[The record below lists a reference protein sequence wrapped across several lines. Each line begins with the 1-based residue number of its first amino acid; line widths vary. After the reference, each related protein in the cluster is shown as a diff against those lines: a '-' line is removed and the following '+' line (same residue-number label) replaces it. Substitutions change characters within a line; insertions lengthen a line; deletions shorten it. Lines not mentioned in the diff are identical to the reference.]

1 MANMEQYNKEKQELI
16 ETRRKKA
23 GIDSVNV
30 EEVRTFEGPKTR
42 KEKFDNFWYH
52 YKLVV
57 FAVLFV
63 VVIVLVWLINLLNKP
78 VYDATFL
85 IISEKSFSGSES
97 LIQSP
102 LKSFAK
108 DVNGDG
114 EIKIDVQSFQL
125 AVKADSEMTPQMQEM
140 TYAKVIG
147 RISDRKDFVFM
158 LDEDGY
164 EDLKSIGFE
173 FEDISSFTGSDTP
186 QGDKY
191 YLKGTK
197 LSEKME
203 LYGVVNNMFL
213 CFVDFDSYS
222 DSLKNSE
229 EMQKQHQ
236 NQWNYFKAL
245 IDYE

>member
-1 MANMEQYNKEKQELI
+1 MADIKQYNKEKQELI

-23 GIDSVNV
+23 GIEPLN
-30 EEVRTFEGPKTR
+30 EEKTHVFGGPKTG
-42 KEKFDNFWYH
+42 KEKIANFWYH

-63 VVIVLVWLINLLNKP
+63 VVIFLAWLINLLNKP

-85 IISEKSFSGSES
+85 IISDKSFSGSEP
-97 LIQSP
+97 LITSP
-102 LKSFAK
+102 LKSFAQ

-114 EIKIDVQSFQL
+114 KIQMDIESFQL

-147 RISDRKDFVFM
+147 RVSDRKDFVFM

-164 EDLKSIGFE
+164 ENLQSIGLK

-191 YLKGTK
+191 YLKDTK

-203 LYGVVNNMFL
+203 LYGAVNDMFL

-229 EMQKQHQ
+229 EMQQQHQ
-236 NQWNYFKAL
+236 NQWDYFKAL
-245 IDYE
+245 IDYQ

>member
-16 ETRRKKA
+16 EARRKKA
-23 GIDSVNV
+23 GIDAANV
-30 EEVRTFEGPKTR
+30 EEVHTVDGPKTG
-42 KEKFDNFWYH
+42 KEKIANFWYH

-63 VVIVLVWLINLLNKP
+63 AVIVLVWLINQLNKP

-85 IISEKSFSGSES
+85 IISEKSFSGSEL

-102 LKSFAK
+102 LKSFAR

-114 EIKIDVQSFQL
+114 EIKMDIQSFQL

-147 RISDRKDFVFM
+147 RISDRRDFVFM

-164 EDLKSIGFE
+164 ENLQSIGFE

-186 QGDKY
+186 QGDRY
-191 YLKGTK
+191 YLKDTK

-203 LYGVVNNMFL
+203 LYGVVNDMFL

-222 DSLKNSE
+222 ESLKNSE

-236 NQWNYFKAL
+236 NQWDYFKSL

>member
-1 MANMEQYNKEKQELI
+1 M
-16 ETRRKKA
+16 
-23 GIDSVNV
+23 
-30 EEVRTFEGPKTR
+30 
-42 KEKFDNFWYH
+42 
-52 YKLVV
+52 
-57 FAVLFV
+57 LFV
-63 VVIVLVWLINLLNKP
+63 AVILLVWLINLVNKP

-114 EIKIDVQSFQL
+114 EIKMDIQSFQL

-147 RISDRKDFVFM
+147 RISDRRDFVFM

-164 EDLKSIGFE
+164 ENLQSIGFE
-173 FEDISSFTGSDTP
+173 FEDISSFTGSDAP

-191 YLKGTK
+191 YLKNTK

-203 LYGVVNNMFL
+203 LYGVVNDMFL

-236 NQWNYFKAL
+236 NQWEYFKAL